1 MGEVARIHANTA
13 VSERRSVS
21 SDEHRTALIR
31 LFGVGVVAW
40 PLFLVVDSIPVLL
53 AGTVRDLGW
62 IVALRAFGE
71 ACALPA
77 YFLIRYARRLSNW
90 RMYAIDAA
98 VFVLGSVLLA
108 LMGMPF
114 GGIAGRLHQGLLIF
128 IFVRCILLP
137 MPWQKAF
144 PVPMACAAAFPITL
158 ACASLVYPSIA
169 AQWRDKIALAGF
181 VHNTLL
187 CFSAAA
193 VGAFASHMIF
203 VARRQVRETTK
214 LGNYRLK
221 ARIGSGGV
229 GEVWLARQLSLE
241 RDVALKVLREQ
252 SQRSEATIKRF
263 VREARAA
270 SQLRHP
276 NTIRIFDF
284 GATEEGVLFIA
295 MELLSGMDLDNLVE
309 VSGPLAPSRVIH
321 LARQVCGSLAE
332 AHEHR
337 FLHRDIKPANI
348 FVAQMGDE
356 YDLVKVLDFGVTHV
370 EPTTGGSWGGSIT
383 ETGALTG
390 TPGYMSPE
398 ICGGS
403 EAIDARTDIYS
414 FGAAMYFMLTGTPLY
429 PNKTLGE
436 VVMMQISRMP
446 ERPSARL
453 GAPVPH
459 DLEDVVMK
467 CLAKKPDDRYATIE
481 DVERALAACAD
492 ADHWTKADSRRA
504 WAAAHGSAQLRTAV
518 RA

>member
-1 MGEVARIHANTA
+1 MGEVARIHAHTA
-13 VSERRSVS
+13 VSERRSVVS
-21 SDEHRTALIR
+21 TEHRAALVR
-31 LFGVGVVAW
+31 LFGVGVLAW
-40 PLFLVVDSIPVLL
+40 PFFLLIDSVPVLL
-53 AGTVRDLGW
+53 AGSLRDLGW
-62 IVALRAFGE
+62 IVALRALGE
-71 ACALPA
+71 ALALPA
-77 YFLIRYARRLSNW
+77 YFMLRYTPRLSD
-90 RMYAIDAA
+90 RKMYAIDAA
-98 VFVLGSVLLA
+98 VFVIGAILLA
-108 LMGMPF
+108 LMGIPF

-128 IFVRCILLP
+128 VFIRCILLP
-137 MPWQKAF
+137 LPWQRAF
-144 PVPMACAAAFPITL
+144 PVPFACAVAFPITL
-158 ACASLVYPSIA
+158 VVASFFYAPIA
-169 AQWRDKIALAGF
+169 AQWHDRLAIAGF
-181 VHNTLL
+181 VHNTML
-187 CFSAAA
+187 CLSAAG
-193 VGAFASHMIF
+193 VGALGSHLIY
-203 VARRQVRETTK
+203 VARRQVKESTK

-229 GEVWLARQLSLE
+229 GEVWLARQISLE

-276 NTIRIFDF
+276 NTIRIYDF

-309 VSGPLAPSRVIH
+309 VGGPLSPSRAIH
-321 LARQVCGSLAE
+321 LARQVCGSLSE

-398 ICGGS
+398 ICGGA

-436 VVMMQISRMP
+436 VVMLQISRMP

-453 GAPVPH
+453 GSPIPR

-467 CLAKKPDDRYATIE
+467 CLAKKPDDRYPTID
-481 DVERALAACAD
+481 DVERALAACSD
-492 ADHWTKADSRRA
+492 ADQWTKADSRRA
-504 WAAAHGSAQLRTAV
+504 WAAAHGSTQMRTAV

>member
-1 MGEVARIHANTA
+1 MGEVARIHGHTA
-13 VSERRSVS
+13 VSERRSLVT
-21 SDEHRTALIR
+21 DENRASLVR
-31 LFGVGVVAW
+31 LFGVGVIAW
-40 PLFLVVDSIPVLL
+40 PLFLIVDSIPVML
-53 AGTVRDLGW
+53 AGTLRDLGW
-62 IVALRAFGE
+62 IVALRALGE
-71 ACALPA
+71 AFALPA
-77 YFLIRYARRLSNW
+77 YFMIRYAPRLTD
-90 RMYAIDAA
+90 RQMFGLDAA
-98 VFVLGSVLLA
+98 TFVFGSVLLG
-108 LMGMPF
+108 LMGIPF
-114 GGIAGRLHQGLLIF
+114 GGVAGRLHQGLLIF

-137 MPWQKAF
+137 MPWQRAF
-144 PVPMACAAAFPITL
+144 PVPIACATAFPMTL
-158 ACASLVYPSIA
+158 MVASFFYPPLA
-169 AQWRDKIALAGF
+169 AQWHDRLALAGF
-181 VHNTLL
+181 VHNTMLG
-187 CFSAAA
+187 FSAAA
-193 VGAFASHMIF
+193 VGAIGSHMIYI
-203 VARRQVRETTK
+203 ARRKVKESTK

-229 GEVWLARQLSLE
+229 GEVWLARQISLE

-284 GATEEGVLFIA
+284 GATDEGVLFIA

-309 VSGPLAPSRVIH
+309 VAGPLGPSRVIH

-370 EPTTGGSWGGSIT
+370 ETSTGGSWGGSIT

-398 ICGGS
+398 ICGGA
-403 EAIDARTDIYS
+403 EAIDVRTDIYS

-436 VVMMQISRMP
+436 VVMLQISRMP
-446 ERPSARL
+446 ERPSVRL
-453 GAPVPH
+453 GSPIPR
-459 DLEDVVMK
+459 DLEDIVMK
-467 CLAKKPDDRYATIE
+467 CLAKKPDDRYATIA
-481 DVERALAACAD
+481 DVERALAACSD

-504 WAAAHGSAQLRTAV
+504 WAAAHGSTQMRTAV

>member
-1 MGEVARIHANTA
+1 
-13 VSERRSVS
+13 
-21 SDEHRTALIR
+21 
-31 LFGVGVVAW
+31 
-40 PLFLVVDSIPVLL
+40 
-53 AGTVRDLGW
+53 
-62 IVALRAFGE
+62 
-71 ACALPA
+71 
-77 YFLIRYARRLSNW
+77 
-90 RMYAIDAA
+90 
-98 VFVLGSVLLA
+98 
-108 LMGMPF
+108 
-114 GGIAGRLHQGLLIF
+114 
-128 IFVRCILLP
+128 
-137 MPWQKAF
+137 
-144 PVPMACAAAFPITL
+144 VPMGCAAAFPITL
-158 ACASLVYPSIA
+158 SCASFVYPPIA
-169 AQWRDKIALAGF
+169 AQWHDKIALAGF
-181 VHNTLL
+181 IHNTLL

-193 VGAFASHMIF
+193 VGALASHMIY
-203 VARRQVRETTK
+203 VARRQVKETTK

-229 GEVWLARQLSLE
+229 GEVWLARQISLE

-309 VSGPLAPSRVIH
+309 VAGPLPASRVIH

-370 EPTTGGSWGGSIT
+370 EPTTGGSWGASIT

-453 GAPVPH
+453 GAPVPR

-467 CLAKKPDDRYATIE
+467 CLAKKPDDRYPTVE
-481 DVERALAACAD
+481 DVERALSACAD

-504 WAAAHGSAQLRTAV
+504 WAAAHGSAQMRTAV